1 MMIDKDTISTGERIQ
16 AAASTKANQNL
27 LKLPPDRLARCRGG
41 VFKNY
46 SRLPP
51 GKKGKFGEGV
61 VSDVCTGFGL
71 TVTKP
76 LGRGHDRCINGIR
89 TEIKTSMAQIDG
101 TWMINHVGVKK
112 DWERIIIL
120 LIGPNLDDDRLVWF
134 TKEAF
139 LEMNKTKKYFTRQ
152 QGGKRG
158 KNDDRMSTGKK
169 LENLINSGLATEL
182 SSEW

>member
-1 MMIDKDTISTGERIQ
+1 
-16 AAASTKANQNL
+16 
-27 LKLPPDRLARCRGG
+27 
-41 VFKNY
+41 
-46 SRLPP
+46 
-51 GKKGKFGEGV
+51 
-61 VSDVCTGFGL
+61 
-71 TVTKP
+71 
-76 LGRGHDRCINGIR
+76 
-89 TEIKTSMAQIDG
+89 
-101 TWMINHVGVKK
+101 MINHVGVKK

-120 LIGPNLDDDRLVWF
+120 LIGPNLDDDHLVWF